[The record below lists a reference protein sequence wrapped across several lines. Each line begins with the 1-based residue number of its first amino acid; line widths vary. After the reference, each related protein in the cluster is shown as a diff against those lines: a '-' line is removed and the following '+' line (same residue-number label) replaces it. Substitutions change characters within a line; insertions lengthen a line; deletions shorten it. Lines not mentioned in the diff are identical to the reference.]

1 MNEVRNIPN
10 MDIPVISDDIKFWMV
25 RTKEGFFFD
34 EFIREEFIAIG
45 WNAVTKEDVQESLSG
60 EWENILK
67 EKVRKIYGG
76 QAPGAS
82 VSKCARF
89 CNQLNKDDIAM
100 IVGERQVAFAKIGEY
115 YEANREK
122 LTPQFEIQVHKDIE
136 TAVYNR
142 DHFSCPYVKRRRIEV
157 LRILER
163 NSAMNPYLVNV
174 MAVNRHSLSDLSEF
188 SEIILSSCYD
198 AFLYKGKL
206 TLTFRV
212 RQRDN
217 ISAVDLSE
225 FILCAAKIISKD
237 APSMVTVKTALHSPG
252 DILLQIGDF
261 IKENG
266 INLFVCY
273 LIVFGGRIK
282 DCEFPSILGVI
293 MDIINRDYNRKKQE
307 IELKRMEAET
317 ALIEEEVLEKRLDN
331 LEKQRRL
338 EISTIEMNA
347 EALAR
352 SAERLQ
358 VEPDSAT
365 ILHIETIMRRD
376 QE

>member
-1 MNEVRNIPN
+1 
-10 MDIPVISDDIKFWMV
+10 
-25 RTKEGFFFD
+25 
-34 EFIREEFIAIG
+34 
-45 WNAVTKEDVQESLSG
+45 
-60 EWENILK
+60 
-67 EKVRKIYGG
+67 
-76 QAPGAS
+76 
-82 VSKCARF
+82 
-89 CNQLNKDDIAM
+89 
-100 IVGERQVAFAKIGEY
+100 
-115 YEANREK
+115 
-122 LTPQFEIQVHKDIE
+122 
-136 TAVYNR
+136 
-142 DHFSCPYVKRRRIEV
+142 
-157 LRILER
+157 
-163 NSAMNPYLVNV
+163 
-174 MAVNRHSLSDLSEF
+174 
-188 SEIILSSCYD
+188 
-198 AFLYKGKL
+198 
-206 TLTFRV
+206 
-212 RQRDN
+212 
-217 ISAVDLSE
+217 
-225 FILCAAKIISKD
+225 
-237 APSMVTVKTALHSPG
+237 MVTVKTALHSPG

-293 MDIINRDYNRKKQE
+293 KDIINRDYNRKKRV

-331 LEKQRRL
+331 LERQRRL

-365 ILHIETIMRRD
+365 ILHIETIMKRD